1 MTYKKLMGIMMAAA
15 MAATLTAGCGGSSDS
30 AAEEDTAVYTESAEA
45 EESYAA
51 TEEAEETTEAEES
64 ADSEG
69 FSLNDVTSDMITAA
83 VYAQNADG
91 DELVLATYDAPSGNT
106 YATLVDATNSDLWTI
121 QITADGTQRE
131 DVEAEDGST
140 VSLTVFSGADVYT
153 GDQIVIGLAEPEDGS
168 ACYVYDTNGNIY
180 AGQPLTGDEAVTY
193 LGAAIAVAAQ

>member
-30 AAEEDTAVYTESAEA
+30 AAEEDTAVYTESA
-45 EESYAA
+45 
-51 TEEAEETTEAEES
+51 EAEES

-153 GDQIVIGLAEPEDGS
+153 GDPIVIGLAEPEDGS

>member
-15 MAATLTAGCGGSSDS
+15 MAATMAAGCGSASDG
-30 AAEEDTAVYTESAEA
+30 AVEDDTATYSEPAETEDA
-45 EESYAA
+45 YAS
-51 TEEAEETTEAEES
+51 EETAESEES

-69 FSLNDVTSDMITAA
+69 FSLNDVTGDMVTAA

-91 DELVLATYDAPSGNT
+91 DELVLATYTAPSGNT
-106 YATLVDATNSDLWTI
+106 YATLVDATNSGLWTI
-121 QITADGTQRE
+121 QVTADGTERE

-153 GDQIVIGLAEPEDGS
+153 GAPIVIGLAEPEDGT
-168 ACYVYDTNGNIY
+168 CYVYDTNGNIY